1 MALVEEMSVQPG
13 SNMRTVLQAGASAAM
28 PGPAKR
34 RPTRAAAETC
44 LLIIKFPYGFGLS
57 RIMLWRTEGYISA
70 LGKME
75 LDIEQDLQSFCF
87 YHSNKES

>member
-1 MALVEEMSVQPG
+1 
-13 SNMRTVLQAGASAAM
+13 
-28 PGPAKR
+28 
-34 RPTRAAAETC
+34 
-44 LLIIKFPYGFGLS
+44 
-57 RIMLWRTEGYISA
+57 MLWRTEGYISA